1 MDSSDEFIRH
11 REVAFRGPHSEA
23 DQAQAACLLLSD
35 TEAIREVRVLG
46 LNRLVVTYDLR
57 DLTYAELESA
67 LTELGFHL
75 DNSLMIKV
83 KRALY
88 NYTEDTIRA
97 NLGLPNQCLG
107 NCARKVFVNLYRQN
121 KHGCRDH
128 RPRHWRRY
136 L

>member
-11 REVAFRGPHSEA
+11 REVAFRAPHSEP

-35 TEAIREVRVLG
+35 TDAIQDVRL
-46 LNRLVVTYDLR
+46 LAPNLLVVTYDLR
-57 DLTYAELESA
+57 DVTFAELESA

-75 DNSLMIKV
+75 DNGLMIKL

-88 NYTEDTIRA
+88 NYSEDTIRA
-97 NLGLPNQCLG
+97 NLGLPDQCFG
-107 NCARKVFVNLYRQN
+107 NCARKIFINYYRQHE
-121 KHGCRDH
+121 HGCRDH